1 MAHKSMAR
9 VQQQVQPEFNKSV
22 PHHVK
27 EISGRTVTGVFAVF
41 GNLDSYNDRIW
52 PGAFLTTFAQR
63 GSKALFLW
71 QHGFDTPPTAK
82 ITNLREIGRDELPP
96 AVLDAAPDAT
106 GGAEV
111 TREYL
116 DTPRGNEVLSLLK
129 ADVPLQMSFGY
140 DAVRYDFEEDPNAKY
155 EWDKIRNLRE
165 IRLWEVSDVLWGAND
180 ATVASKATL
189 PLDFLVKQFQLYLKA
204 GARHSANDVKLLND
218 IHRAAVELG
227 CDQCQGILEPE
238 DDDAK
243 SRAAAAAT
251 LTQLGQRLRL
261 LQLEV

>member
-1 MAHKSMAR
+1 MAHKSMTR

-22 PHHVK
+22 PQHIK
-27 EISGRTVTGVFAVF
+27 EISGRSVTGVFSVM

-52 PGAFLTTFAQR
+52 PGAFLTTFSQR

-71 QHGFDTPPTAK
+71 QHSFDQPPIAK

-96 AVLDAAPDAT
+96 AVLEAAPDAT

-116 DTPRGNEVLSLLK
+116 DTPRGNEVLALLK
-129 ADVPLQMSFGY
+129 SEVPLQMSFGY
-140 DAVRYDFEEDPNAKY
+140 DAVRYDYEEDPNAKY
-155 EWDKIRNLRE
+155 EWEKIRNLRE
-165 IRLWEVSDVLWGAND
+165 LRLWEVSDVLWGANE
-180 ATVASKATL
+180 ATVAAKAML
-189 PLDFLVKQFQLYLKA
+189 PLDFLLKQFQLHTKA
-204 GARHSANDVKLLND
+204 GARHSAADVKLLND

-227 CDQCQGILEPE
+227 CDECKGIFEPE

-243 SRAAAAAT
+243 SRAATKQA